1 MAKIQVE
8 RLIPHLIEQ
17 TPPDGPLGLL
27 DEIFALQSKIENS
40 KEADF
45 YFQKGLENH
54 KYYLEGMK
62 NEYAKLVELIN
73 TNEVAYFVA
82 QITHFE
88 LALKKVYA
96 MENFNMISRIGVVA
110 INSQI
115 TKYKNLL
122 EIKIQYGQLKSLDEL
137 MQEEA

>member
-17 TPPDGPLGLL
+17 LPLDGPLGLL

-45 YFQKGLENH
+45 YFQMGLENH
-54 KYYLEGMK
+54 KYYLDGMK
-62 NEYAKLVELIN
+62 NEYAKMVELIN

-88 LALKKVYA
+88 FALKKVYA
-96 MENFNMISRIGVVA
+96 MQNFNMIGRIGAVS

-122 EIKIQYGQLKSLDEL
+122 QIKIQYGQLKSLGEL